1 MKNKVEHVFNYFH
14 PLLCHNKFKFQIQI
28 QDKSTLSILILT
40 AYQFL
45 WYNYWFDYFIMFVL
59 KSPFLPTGDQPEA
72 IEELVHGV
80 ESGKKNQVLLGVTGS
95 GKTFTIANVIQKLQM
110 PTLVISHNKTLAGQ
124 IYQEMREFFPTN
136 GVSYFVSYYDFY
148 QPEAY
153 LPASDTYIEK
163 EAQINEQ
170 IDKLRLQSTTNILT
184 RKDVIVVASV
194 SCIYNIGSPLDYGKY
209 ILDLRVGV
217 PFDLHDVQ
225 FRLAQLQYDRSE
237 FDFKRGTFR
246 QRGNSIDIYPAYEDV
261 GYRVTYENGLTTSIT
276 KFDPLTGREIQA
288 LDQRSIA
295 LWTTNSN
302 SNQNQLVIFPAK
314 HFMADPKTIV
324 EAEKQIRKDLEFE
337 VELHKKAGHLV
348 EAQRLKQRVTHD
360 LEMIKE
366 IGYVNGIENYSRY
379 FDGRKEGD
387 PPYSLL
393 HYFRQAYGDKF
404 LVVID
409 ESHMS
414 VSQIR
419 GMFNGDFA
427 RKKMLIDFGFRLK
440 ASYDNRPMR
449 FDEFYKIP
457 PHIIYTS
464 ATPNEWE
471 LSHGGI
477 VQQLVRPTGIVDP
490 EIIVRPSKNEVE
502 DLVIEIQKRVKKDS
516 KGKILVTT
524 LTKRIAEDLTS
535 YLKDKGIKATYLH
548 SDIETLE
555 RSDILD
561 SLRKHEYDVLIGV
574 NLLRE
579 GIDLPEVSLVAILDA
594 DKEGFLRSKTALIQ
608 TMGRAARNVGGE
620 VLMYADTETNSIK
633 EAINEITR
641 RRKYQVAYNT
651 KNNITPTTIYKPIR
665 ERIIEKETDL
675 EMLNE
680 PIKGKYQEYIANIKS
695 DGMTPFDRKKTIKR
709 LQIEMKRAAED
720 MNFEA
725 AILIRD
731 KIHELK

>member
-1 MKNKVEHVFNYFH
+1 
-14 PLLCHNKFKFQIQI
+14 
-28 QDKSTLSILILT
+28 
-40 AYQFL
+40 
-45 WYNYWFDYFIMFVL
+45 MFVL
-59 KSPFLPTGDQPEA
+59 HSPFTPTGDQPQA
-72 IEELVHGV
+72 IEGLV
-80 ESGKKNQVLLGVTGS
+80 SGLENGKRNQVLLGVTGS
-95 GKTFTIANVIQKLQM
+95 GKTFTIANVIEKMQM
-110 PTLVISHNKTLAGQ
+110 PTLIISHNKTLAGQ
-124 IYQEMREFFPTN
+124 VYQEMREFFPEN

-153 LPASDTYIEK
+153 MPASDTYIEK

-194 SCIYNIGSPLDYGKY
+194 SCIYNIGSPQDYGKY
-209 ILDLRVGV
+209 TLELAVGRD
-217 PFDLHDVQ
+217 FEIHTVQ

-237 FDFKRGTFR
+237 FEFKRGTFR
-246 QRGNSIDIYPAYEDV
+246 IRGNKIDIYPAYEDV
-261 GYRVTYENGLTTSIT
+261 GYRVTHQSGKVTGIVC
-276 KFDPLTGREIQA
+276 FDPLTGKEDKTQEKLI
-288 LDQRSIA
+288 
-295 LWTTNSN
+295 
-302 SNQNQLVIFPAK
+302 VFPAK
-314 HFMADPKTIV
+314 HFMADPKSV
-324 EAEKQIRKDLEFE
+324 LEAEKQIRKDMEFE
-337 VELHKKAGHLV
+337 VEMHKKAGRIV

-414 VSQIR
+414 VPQIR
-419 GMFNGDFA
+419 GMFNGDYA

-440 ASYDNRPMR
+440 ASYDNRPMK
-449 FDEFYKIP
+449 FEEFYKIP

-471 LSHGGI
+471 INQSKSDSDKLIALTKPLVNEAKSNSQSSLDSARDKTGHIPG
-477 VQQLVRPTGIVDP
+477 VVEQLVRPTGIVDP
-490 EIIVRPSKNEVE
+490 EIMVRPSKNEVE
-502 DLVIEIQKRVKKDS
+502 DLVIEIEKRVKADA
-516 KGKILVTT
+516 KGKILVST

-535 YLKDKGIKATYLH
+535 YLKDKAIRATYLH

-579 GIDLPEVSLVAILDA
+579 GIDLPEVSLVVILDA

-620 VLMYADTETNSIK
+620 VLLYADNETDSMKAAIDEIK
-633 EAINEITR
+633 R
-641 RRKYQVAYNT
+641 RREYQLAFNA
-651 KNNITPTTIYKPIR
+651 KHKIIPKTILKPIR
-665 ERIIEKETDL
+665 ERIIEKDVDL
-675 EMLNE
+675 EEINA
-680 PIKGKYQEYIANIKS
+680 PRGSYQSYITSIKG
-695 DGMTPFDRKKTIKR
+695 DGMTSYDKKKTVKR
-709 LQIEMKRAAED
+709 LQREMKKAAED

-725 AILIRD
+725 AIMLRE
-731 KIHELK
+731 KIKELA

>member
-1 MKNKVEHVFNYFH
+1 M
-14 PLLCHNKFKFQIQI
+14 
-28 QDKSTLSILILT
+28 
-40 AYQFL
+40 
-45 WYNYWFDYFIMFVL
+45 FIL

-72 IEELVHGV
+72 IEELTNGV
-80 ESGKKNQVLLGVTGS
+80 KSGKKNQVLLGVTGS

-124 IYQEMREFFPTN
+124 IYQEMREFFPQN

-170 IDKLRLQSTTNILT
+170 IDKLRLQSSTNILT

-194 SCIYNIGSPLDYGKY
+194 SCIYNIGSPVDYGKY
-209 ILDLRVGV
+209 ILDLKVGSS
-217 PFDLHDVQ
+217 FNLHDVQ

-246 QRGNSIDIYPAYEDV
+246 QRGNSIDIYPAYEDI
-261 GYRVTYENGLTTSIT
+261 GYRVSYENNITTSIVR
-276 KFDPLTGREIQA
+276 FDPLTGRQ
-288 LDQRSIA
+288 LTTNDQR
-295 LWTTNSN
+295 LTT
-302 SNQNQLVIFPAK
+302 LVIFPAK

-324 EAEKQIRKDLEFE
+324 EAEKYIRKDLEFE
-337 VELHKKAGHLV
+337 VEMHKKAGHIV

-379 FDGRKEGD
+379 FDGRQEGD
-387 PPYSLL
+387 PPFSLL
-393 HYFRQAYGDKF
+393 HYFRQAYGDRF

-414 VSQIR
+414 VPQIR

-440 ASYDNRPMR
+440 ASYDNRPMK
-449 FDEFYKIP
+449 FEEFYKIP

-471 LSHGGI
+471 MELAKQEALKSYDRSVVDSRQSAENEPVTNDQRQMTGI
-477 VQQLVRPTGIVDP
+477 VQQLVRPTGVVDP

-502 DLVIEIQKRVKKDS
+502 DLVEEIQRRVKKDS

-579 GIDLPEVSLVAILDA
+579 GIDLPEVRLVVILDA

-620 VLMYADTETNSIK
+620 VLMYADVETKSMK

-641 RRKYQVAYNT
+641 RRKYQVDYNT

-675 EMLNE
+675 ETLNE
-680 PIKGKYQEYIANIKS
+680 PIKGRYQEYITNIKS
-695 DGMTPFDRKKTIKR
+695 DGMTPFDRKKTVKR
-709 LQIEMKRAAED
+709 LQKEMKRAAED

-725 AILIRD
+725 AIMLRE
-731 KIHELK
+731 KIKELGNL

>member
-1 MKNKVEHVFNYFH
+1 
-14 PLLCHNKFKFQIQI
+14 
-28 QDKSTLSILILT
+28 
-40 AYQFL
+40 
-45 WYNYWFDYFIMFVL
+45 MFVL
-59 KSPFLPTGDQPEA
+59 HAPFSPTGDQPQA
-72 IEELVHGV
+72 IEGLVNGLRT
-80 ESGKKNQVLLGVTGS
+80 GKKNQVLLGVTGS
-95 GKTFTIANVIQKLQM
+95 GKTFTIANVIQQMQM
-110 PTLVISHNKTLAGQ
+110 PTLIISHNKTLAGQ
-124 IYQEMREFFPTN
+124 VYQEMREFFPQN

-153 LPASDTYIEK
+153 LPQSDTYIEK

-209 ILDLRVGV
+209 ILELSVDE
-217 PFDLHDVQ
+217 PFEIHDVQ

-237 FDFKRGTFR
+237 FEFKRGTFR
-246 QRGNSIDIYPAYEDV
+246 VRGMNIDIYPAYEDV
-261 GYRVTYENGLTTSIT
+261 GYRVAHQNGVVTSIT
-276 KFDPLTGREIQA
+276 RFDPLTGKE
-288 LDQRSIA
+288 D
-295 LWTTNSN
+295 NS
-302 SNQNQLVIFPAK
+302 QQKLIIFPAK
-314 HFMADPKTIV
+314 HFMADPKTIK
-324 EAEKQIRKDLEFE
+324 EAEKQILKDMTFE
-337 VELHKKAGHLV
+337 VEMHKKAGHIV

-414 VSQIR
+414 VPQIR

-440 ASYDNRPMR
+440 ASYDNRPMK
-449 FDEFYKIP
+449 FEEFYKIP

-471 LSHGGI
+471 LNETKVESNKLKDGSVGI
-477 VQQLVRPTGIVDP
+477 VEQLVRPTGIVDP
-490 EIIVRPSKNEVE
+490 EITVRPAKDEVQ
-502 DLVIEIQKRVKKDS
+502 DLVMEIGKRIKKDD
-516 KGKILVTT
+516 KGKILVST

-535 YLKDKGIKATYLH
+535 FLKDKGIRATYLH

-620 VLMYADTETNSIK
+620 VLLYADKETDSMK
-633 EAINEITR
+633 EAIDEIR
-641 RRKYQVAYNT
+641 RRREYQVAFNMKYNV
-651 KNNITPTTIYKPIR
+651 TPKTIYKPIR
-665 ERIIEKETDL
+665 ERIIEKEVDL
-675 EMLNE
+675 EQLNE
-680 PIKGKYQEYIANIKS
+680 PRGSYQSYVASIKGDS
-695 DGMTPFDRKKTIKR
+695 MTSYDKKKTVKR
-709 LQIEMKRAAED
+709 LQREMKRAAED

-725 AILIRD
+725 AIMLRE
-731 KIHELK
+731 KIKELS

>member
-1 MKNKVEHVFNYFH
+1 
-14 PLLCHNKFKFQIQI
+14 
-28 QDKSTLSILILT
+28 
-40 AYQFL
+40 
-45 WYNYWFDYFIMFVL
+45 MFVL
-59 KSPFLPTGDQPEA
+59 HAPFLPTGDQPQA
-72 IEELVHGV
+72 IEGLVHGV
-80 ESGKKNQVLLGVTGS
+80 ENNKKNQVLIGVTGS
-95 GKTFTIANVIQKLQM
+95 GKTFTIANVIEKLQL
-110 PTLVISHNKTLAGQ
+110 PTLIISHNKTLAGQ
-124 IYQEMREFFPTN
+124 VYQEMREFFPEN

-153 LPASDTYIEK
+153 IPQSDTYIEK

-184 RKDVIVVASV
+184 RSDVIVVASV

-209 ILDLRVGV
+209 ILELTVGQ
-217 PFDLHDVQ
+217 PFEIHAVQ

-237 FDFKRGTFR
+237 FEFKRGSFR
-246 QRGNSIDIYPAYEDV
+246 IRGANIDIYPAYEDI
-261 GYRVTYENGLTTSIT
+261 GYRVAHENGLVTSIA
-276 KFDPLTGREIQA
+276 KFDPLTGTELKAKSEKLKDVIQKK
-288 LDQRSIA
+288 
-295 LWTTNSN
+295 
-302 SNQNQLVIFPAK
+302 LVIFPAK
-314 HFMADPKTIV
+314 HFMADPKTI
-324 EAEKQIRKDLEFE
+324 EQAEVQIRKDMEFE
-337 VELHKKAGHLV
+337 VEMHKKAGHLV

-414 VSQIR
+414 VPQIR

-449 FDEFYKIP
+449 FEEFYKIP

-471 LSHGGI
+471 IDQAKVESPKLQIQRKELKAKSEKLKADEKSNSQKSLDSARNTKGKIEG
-477 VQQLVRPTGIVDP
+477 VVEQLVRPTGIVDP
-490 EIIVRPSKNEVE
+490 EICVRPSKNEIE
-502 DLVIEIQKRVKKDS
+502 DLVIEIGKRVKNDS
-516 KGKILVTT
+516 KGKILVST

-535 YLKDKGIKATYLH
+535 FLKDKGIRATYLH

-579 GIDLPEVSLVAILDA
+579 GIDLPEVSLVVILDA

-620 VLMYADTETNSIK
+620 VLLYADRETDSMK
-633 EAINEITR
+633 AAIEEIR
-641 RRKYQVAYNT
+641 RRREYQVAFNE
-651 KNNITPTTIYKPIR
+651 KNHITPKTIYKPIR
-665 ERIIEKETDL
+665 ERIIEKDVDL
-675 EMLNE
+675 EELNE
-680 PIKGKYQEYIANIKS
+680 PKSSYKTYVASIKS
-695 DGMTPFDRKKTIKR
+695 EGMTGYDKKKTVKR
-709 LQIEMKRAAED
+709 LQREMKRSAED

-725 AILIRD
+725 AILLRE
-731 KIHELK
+731 KIKELS

>member
-1 MKNKVEHVFNYFH
+1 M
-14 PLLCHNKFKFQIQI
+14 
-28 QDKSTLSILILT
+28 
-40 AYQFL
+40 
-45 WYNYWFDYFIMFVL
+45 FIL

-72 IEELVHGV
+72 IEQLVAGI

-209 ILDLRVGV
+209 ILDLKVGTA
-217 PFDLHDVQ
+217 FNLHDVQ

-261 GYRVTYENGLTTSIT
+261 GYRVTYENGKTSSIV
-276 KFDPLTGREIQA
+276 KFDPLTGKQSE
-288 LDQRSIA
+288 
-295 LWTTNSN
+295 
-302 SNQNQLVIFPAK
+302 NQDALVIFPAK
-314 HFMADPKTIV
+314 HFMADPKTIE
-324 EAEKQIRKDLEFE
+324 EAEKQIRKDMEFE
-337 VELHKKAGHLV
+337 VEMHKKAGHLV

-449 FDEFYKIP
+449 FEEFYKIP

-471 LSHGGI
+471 IQQSTATNNLLTANIKNSDAPLRAPNYALNSGV

-490 EIIVRPSKNEVE
+490 EIIIRPSKNEVE
-502 DLVIEIQKRVKKDS
+502 DLVMEIQKRIEKNS

-620 VLMYADTETNSIK
+620 VLMYADTETNSMK
-633 EAINEITR
+633 EAIGEINR
-641 RRKYQVAYNT
+641 RREYQVAYNT

-665 ERIIEKETDL
+665 ERIIEKEQDL
-675 EMLNE
+675 ETLNE
-680 PIKGKYQEYIANIKS
+680 PIKGRYQEYITNIKS

-709 LQIEMKRAAED
+709 LQREMKHAAED

-725 AILIRD
+725 AIMLRE
-731 KIHELK
+731 KIKELGK

>member
-1 MKNKVEHVFNYFH
+1 MVQ
-14 PLLCHNKFKFQIQI
+14 LLV
-28 QDKSTLSILILT
+28 SLLS
-40 AYQFL
+40 
-45 WYNYWFDYFIMFVL
+45 MFVL
-59 KSPFLPTGDQPEA
+59 HAPFSPTGDQPQA
-72 IEELVHGV
+72 IEQLVHGI
-80 ESGKKNQVLLGVTGS
+80 ELGKKNQVLLGVTGS
-95 GKTFTIANVIQKLQM
+95 GKTFTIANVIEKLQL

-124 IYQEMREFFPTN
+124 IYQEMREFFPEN

-153 LPASDTYIEK
+153 IPSSDTYIEK

-209 ILDLRVGV
+209 IVDLQVGAS
-217 PFDLHDVQ
+217 FDLHTVQ

-246 QRGNSIDIYPAYEDV
+246 QRGNSIDIYPAYEDI
-261 GYRVTYENGLTTSIT
+261 GYRVSYENGKTTSIVR
-276 KFDPLTGREIQA
+276 FDPLTGKQA
-288 LDQRSIA
+288 GGGQEK
-295 LWTTNSN
+295 
-302 SNQNQLVIFPAK
+302 LVIFPAK
-314 HFMADPKTIV
+314 HFMADPKTIE
-324 EAEKQIRKDLEFE
+324 EAEKQIRKDMEFE
-337 VELHKKAGHLV
+337 VALHKKAGHIV

-366 IGYVNGIENYSRY
+366 VGYVNGIENYSRY

-419 GMFNGDFA
+419 GMFNGDYS

-440 ASYDNRPMR
+440 ASFDNRPMK
-449 FDEFYKIP
+449 FEEFYKIP

-471 LSHGGI
+471 IQQSTAQGSQLTANIKNKDAPARSGSYEISSGV

-490 EIIVRPSKNEVE
+490 EILVRPSKNEVE
-502 DLVIEIQKRVKKDS
+502 DLVQEIEKRVKKDA

-535 YLKDKGIKATYLH
+535 FLKDKGIRATYLH

-620 VLMYADTETNSIK
+620 VLMYADTETHSMK
-633 EAINEITR
+633 EAIGEIKR
-641 RRKYQVAYNT
+641 RRAYQVAYNT
-651 KNNITPTTIYKPIR
+651 KHSITPTTIHKPIR
-665 ERIIEKETDL
+665 ERIIEKEQDL
-675 EMLNE
+675 EMLNG
-680 PIKGKYQEYIANIKS
+680 PIKGRYQEYIQSIKK
-695 DGMTPFDRKKTIKR
+695 DGMTPFDKKKTVKR
-709 LQIEMKRAAED
+709 LQKEMKRAAED

-725 AILIRD
+725 AIMLRE
-731 KIHELK
+731 KIKEIN

>member
-1 MKNKVEHVFNYFH
+1 
-14 PLLCHNKFKFQIQI
+14 
-28 QDKSTLSILILT
+28 
-40 AYQFL
+40 
-45 WYNYWFDYFIMFVL
+45 MFVL

-72 IEELVHGV
+72 IEELVAGV
-80 ESGKKNQVLLGVTGS
+80 RSGKKNQVLLGVTGS
-95 GKTFTIANVIQKLQM
+95 GKTFTIANAIQQLQM

-209 ILDLRVGV
+209 ILDLKVGTE
-217 PFDLHDVQ
+217 FNLHDVQ

-246 QRGNSIDIYPAYEDV
+246 QRGTSIDIYPAYEDI
-261 GYRVTYENGLTTSIT
+261 GYRVSYESGITTSIVR
-276 KFDPLTGREIQA
+276 FDPLTGKQSDSQE
-288 LDQRSIA
+288 
-295 LWTTNSN
+295 T
-302 SNQNQLVIFPAK
+302 LVIFPAK
-314 HFMADPKTIV
+314 HFMADPKTI
-324 EAEKQIRKDLEFE
+324 EQAEKQIRKDMEFE
-337 VELHKKAGHLV
+337 VEMHKKADHIV

-379 FDGRKEGD
+379 FDGRSEGD

-440 ASYDNRPMR
+440 ASYDNRPMK
-449 FDEFYKIP
+449 FEEFYKIP

-471 LSHGGI
+471 MELAKQEALKGDDKNISTNHAGI

-502 DLVIEIQKRVKKDS
+502 DLVIEIEKRVKKDS

-620 VLMYADTETNSIK
+620 VIMYADVETKSMK
-633 EAINEITR
+633 EAIDEINR
-641 RRKYQVAYNT
+641 RRAYQVTYNT
-651 KNNITPTTIYKPIR
+651 KHHITPTTIYKPIR
-665 ERIIEKETDL
+665 ERIIEKEQDL

-680 PIKGKYQEYIANIKS
+680 PIKGRYQEYISSIKQE
-695 DGMTPFDRKKTIKR
+695 GMTPFDKKKTIKR
-709 LQIEMKRAAED
+709 LQKEMKRAAED

-725 AILIRD
+725 AIMLRE
-731 KIHELK
+731 KIKELS

>member
-1 MKNKVEHVFNYFH
+1 MTV
-14 PLLCHNKFKFQIQI
+14 
-28 QDKSTLSILILT
+28 
-40 AYQFL
+40 YQFL
-45 WYNYWFDYFIMFVL
+45 WYNDWFRIFTMFVL
-59 KSPFLPTGDQPEA
+59 KSTFLPTGDQPEA
-72 IEELVHGV
+72 IDGLVSGIQ
-80 ESGKKNQVLLGVTGS
+80 SGKKNQVLLGVTGS
-95 GKTFTIANVIQKLQM
+95 GKTFTIANVIQKLQL
-110 PTLVISHNKTLAGQ
+110 PTLIISHNKTLAGQ

-184 RKDVIVVASV
+184 RKDVIVVSSV
-194 SCIYNIGSPLDYGKY
+194 SCIYNIGSPQDYGKY
-209 ILDLRVGV
+209 ILDLKVSG
-217 PFDLHDVQ
+217 PFNLHDVQ

-246 QRGNSIDIYPAYEDV
+246 QRGSNIDIYPAYEDI
-261 GYRVTYENGLTTSIT
+261 GYRVTYDNKIVTSIVQ
-276 KFDPLTGREIQA
+276 FDPLTGKQSTSQEA
-288 LDQRSIA
+288 LI
-295 LWTTNSN
+295 
-302 SNQNQLVIFPAK
+302 IFPAK
-314 HFMADPKTIV
+314 HFMADPKTI
-324 EAEKQIRKDLEFE
+324 EQAEKQIRKDMEFE
-337 VELHKKAGHLV
+337 VEMHKKAGHIV

-379 FDGRKEGD
+379 FDGRNEGD

-440 ASYDNRPMR
+440 ASYDNRPMK
-449 FDEFYKIP
+449 FEEFYKIP

-471 LSHGGI
+471 VEMAGTGI

-490 EIIVRPSKNEVE
+490 EITVRPSKNEVE
-502 DLVIEIQKRVKKDS
+502 DLVIEIEKRVKKNS

-620 VLMYADTETNSIK
+620 VLMYADSETKSMK
-633 EAINEITR
+633 EAIDEINR
-641 RRKYQVAYNT
+641 RRKYQVEYNT
-651 KNNITPTTIYKPIR
+651 KHNITPTTIYKPIR
-665 ERIIEKETDL
+665 ERIIEKEQDL

-680 PIKGKYQEYIANIKS
+680 PVKGRYQEYIHSIKT
-695 DGMTPFDRKKTIKR
+695 DGLTPFDKKKTIKR
-709 LQIEMKRAAED
+709 LQKEMKHAAED

-725 AILIRD
+725 AIMLRE
-731 KIHELK
+731 KIKELGN

>member
-1 MKNKVEHVFNYFH
+1 
-14 PLLCHNKFKFQIQI
+14 
-28 QDKSTLSILILT
+28 
-40 AYQFL
+40 
-45 WYNYWFDYFIMFVL
+45 MFVL
-59 KSPFLPTGDQPEA
+59 HAPFSPTGDQPQA
-72 IEELVHGV
+72 IEELVSGV
-80 ESGKKNQVLLGVTGS
+80 QAGKKNQVLLGVTGS
-95 GKTFTIANVIQKLQM
+95 GKTFTIANVIQRLQM

-124 IYQEMREFFPTN
+124 IYQEMREFFPKN

-153 LPASDTYIEK
+153 IPSSDTYIEK

-184 RKDVIVVASV
+184 RNDVIVVASV

-209 ILDLRVGV
+209 TLDIKVGGS
-217 PFDLHDVQ
+217 FDLHSVQ

-246 QRGNSIDIYPAYEDV
+246 QRGSSIDIYPAYEDV
-261 GYRVTYENGLTTSIT
+261 GYRVTYEREKVTSIVQ
-276 KFDPLTGREIQA
+276 FDPLTGKQSDNRQGLI
-288 LDQRSIA
+288 
-295 LWTTNSN
+295 
-302 SNQNQLVIFPAK
+302 IFPAK
-314 HFMADPKTIV
+314 HFMADPKTII
-324 EAEKQIRKDLEFE
+324 ESEKQIRKDMEFE
-337 VELHKKAGHLV
+337 VEMHKKAGHIV

-379 FDGRKEGD
+379 FDGREPGD

-419 GMFNGDFA
+419 GMFNGDYS

-440 ASYDNRPMR
+440 AAYDNRPMK
-449 FDEFYKIP
+449 FEEFYKIP

-471 LSHGGI
+471 MELAKQEALKNDDKDISTNHAGI

-490 EIIVRPSKNEVE
+490 EVIVRPSKNEVQ
-502 DLVIEIQKRVKKDS
+502 DLVIEIEKRVKKDT

-524 LTKRIAEDLTS
+524 LTKRIAEDLSS
-535 YLKDKGIKATYLH
+535 YLKDKGIRATYLH

-620 VLMYADTETNSIK
+620 VLMYADVETKSMK
-633 EAINEITR
+633 EAIEEIKR
-641 RRKYQVAYNT
+641 RREYQVAYN
-651 KNNITPTTIYKPIR
+651 KKYSVIPTTIHKPIR
-665 ERIIEKETDL
+665 ERIIEKEQDL

-680 PIKGKYQEYIANIKS
+680 PIKGRYQEYIHSINKE
-695 DGMTPFDRKKTIKR
+695 GMTPFDRKKTIKR
-709 LQIEMKRAAED
+709 LQKEMKRAAED

-725 AILIRD
+725 AIMLRE
-731 KIHELK
+731 KIKELV

>member
-1 MKNKVEHVFNYFH
+1 
-14 PLLCHNKFKFQIQI
+14 
-28 QDKSTLSILILT
+28 
-40 AYQFL
+40 
-45 WYNYWFDYFIMFVL
+45 MFVL

-72 IEELVHGV
+72 ISELVAGV

-184 RKDVIVVASV
+184 RKDVIVVSSV

-209 ILDLRVGV
+209 ILDLKVDG
-217 PFDLHDVQ
+217 PFNLHDVQ

-246 QRGNSIDIYPAYEDV
+246 QRGTSIDIYPAYEDI
-261 GYRVTYENGLTTSIT
+261 GYRVSYESDKVTAIVQ
-276 KFDPLTGREIQA
+276 FDPLTGKQSMSQEA
-288 LDQRSIA
+288 
-295 LWTTNSN
+295 
-302 SNQNQLVIFPAK
+302 LVIFPAK
-314 HFMADPKTIV
+314 HFMADPKTI
-324 EAEKQIRKDLEFE
+324 EQAEKQIRKDMEFE
-337 VELHKKAGHLV
+337 VEMHKKAGRIV

-379 FDGRKEGD
+379 FDGRAEGD

-393 HYFRQAYGDKF
+393 HYFRQAYGNKF

-414 VSQIR
+414 VPQIR
-419 GMFNGDFA
+419 GMFNGDYA
-427 RKKMLIDFGFRLK
+427 RKKMLVDFGFRLK
-440 ASYDNRPMR
+440 ASYDNRPMK
-449 FDEFYKIP
+449 FEEFYKIP

-471 LSHGGI
+471 ISQSQSESVKLVQLVKKPVPLTKRERMEKSEKTRSLDFARDDKGKIYGI
-477 VQQLVRPTGIVDP
+477 VEQLVRPTGIVDP
-490 EIIVRPSKNEVE
+490 EVIVRPSKNEVE
-502 DLVIEIQKRVKKDS
+502 DLVIEIEKRVKKNS

-620 VLMYADTETNSIK
+620 VLMYADAETNSMK
-633 EAINEITR
+633 EATEEIR
-641 RRKYQVAYNT
+641 RRREYQVAYNT
-651 KNNITPTTIYKPIR
+651 KHNITPTTIYKPIR
-665 ERIIEKETDL
+665 ERIIEKEQDL

-680 PIKGKYQEYIANIKS
+680 PIKGRYQEYIHSIKV
-695 DGMTPFDRKKTIKR
+695 DGLTPFDKKKTIKR
-709 LQIEMKRAAED
+709 LQKEMKRAAED

-725 AILIRD
+725 AIMLRE
-731 KIHELK
+731 KIKELA

>member
-1 MKNKVEHVFNYFH
+1 MF
-14 PLLCHNKFKFQIQI
+14 
-28 QDKSTLSILILT
+28 IL
-40 AYQFL
+40 Q
-45 WYNYWFDYFIMFVL
+45 
-59 KSPFLPTGDQPEA
+59 SPFKPTGDQPEA
-72 IEELVHGV
+72 IDELVLGV
-80 ESGKKNQVLLGVTGS
+80 ENGMKNQVLLGVTGS
-95 GKTFTIANVIQKLQM
+95 GKTFTIANVIKKLQL
-110 PTLVISHNKTLAGQ
+110 PTLIISHNKTLAGQ
-124 IYQEMREFFPTN
+124 IYQEMRDFFPKN

-153 LPASDTYIEK
+153 IPSSDTYIEK

-184 RKDVIVVASV
+184 RNDVIVVASV

-209 ILDLRVGV
+209 VLEMRVGET
-217 PFDLHDVQ
+217 FDLHAAQ

-246 QRGNSIDIYPAYEDV
+246 QRGSSIDIYPAYEDL
-261 GYRVTYENGLTTSIT
+261 GYRVSYENNIVKSIIR
-276 KFDPLTGREIQA
+276 FDPLTGKQSDEQQA
-288 LDQRSIA
+288 LI
-295 LWTTNSN
+295 
-302 SNQNQLVIFPAK
+302 IYPAK
-314 HFMADPKTIV
+314 HFMADPKTI
-324 EAEKQIRKDLEFE
+324 EQAEKQIRKDLAEE
-337 VELHKKAGHLV
+337 VALHKKAGHLV
-348 EAQRLKQRVTHD
+348 EAQRLQQRVTHD

-379 FDGRKEGD
+379 FDGRAEGD

-471 LSHGGI
+471 TELAKQEALKFDDKNSKTNHAGI

-490 EIIVRPSKNEVE
+490 EITVRPAKNEVQ
-502 DLVIEIQKRVKKDS
+502 DLMQEIQKRVKKDS
-516 KGKILVTT
+516 KGKMLVTT

-535 YLKDKGIKATYLH
+535 YLKDSGIRATYLH

-620 VLMYADTETNSIK
+620 VLMYADVETGSMRA
-633 EAINEITR
+633 AIDEINR
-641 RRKYQVAYNT
+641 RRAYQVAYNK
-651 KNNITPTTIYKPIR
+651 KNHITPTTISKPVR
-665 ERIIEKETDL
+665 ERIIEKDVDL
-675 EMLNE
+675 EKINQ
-680 PIKGKYQEYIANIKS
+680 PVKGKYQEYIQTINS
-695 DGMTPFDRKKTIKR
+695 ETMTPFDRKKTIKR
-709 LQIEMKRAAED
+709 LQTEMKRAAED

-725 AILIRD
+725 AIMLRE
-731 KIHELK
+731 KIKELNS

>member
-1 MKNKVEHVFNYFH
+1 
-14 PLLCHNKFKFQIQI
+14 
-28 QDKSTLSILILT
+28 
-40 AYQFL
+40 
-45 WYNYWFDYFIMFVL
+45 MFVL
-59 KSPFLPTGDQPEA
+59 HAPFSPTGDQPQA
-72 IEELVHGV
+72 IEGLVNGI
-80 ESGKKNQVLLGVTGS
+80 EMGIKNQVLLGVTGS
-95 GKTFTIANVIQKLQM
+95 GKTFTIANVIEKLQL
-110 PTLVISHNKTLAGQ
+110 PTLIISHNKTLAGQ
-124 IYQEMREFFPTN
+124 VYQEMREFFPTN

-194 SCIYNIGSPLDYGKY
+194 SCIYNIGSPQDYGKY
-209 ILDLRVGV
+209 ILDLKVGQ
-217 PFDLHDVQ
+217 PFNLHDVQ

-246 QRGNSIDIYPAYEDV
+246 QRGSNIDIYPAYEDI
-261 GYRVTYENGLTTSIT
+261 GYRIAYEDGKTVSIVR
-276 KFDPLTGREIQA
+276 FDPLTGKQSE
-288 LDQRSIA
+288 
-295 LWTTNSN
+295 
-302 SNQNQLVIFPAK
+302 NQDTLVIFPAK
-314 HFMADPKTIV
+314 HFMADPKTIE
-324 EAEKQIRKDLEFE
+324 EAEKQIRKDMEFE
-337 VELHKKAGHLV
+337 VEMHKKAGHIV

-393 HYFRQAYGDKF
+393 NYFRQAYGDKF

-440 ASYDNRPMR
+440 ASYDNRPMK
-449 FDEFYKIP
+449 FEEFYKIP

-471 LSHGGI
+471 VELAKQEALKGNDANMKTNHAGI
-477 VQQLVRPTGIVDP
+477 VEQLVRPTGIVDP

-502 DLVIEIQKRVKKDS
+502 DLVQEIEKRVKQDA

-535 YLKDKGIKATYLH
+535 YLKDKGIRATYLH

-620 VLMYADTETNSIK
+620 VLMYADEETRSMK
-633 EAINEITR
+633 EAIDEINR
-641 RRKYQVAYNT
+641 RRAYQVAYNT
-651 KNNITPTTIYKPIR
+651 KHGITPKTIYKPIR
-665 ERIIEKETDL
+665 ERIIEKEQDL

-680 PIKGKYQEYIANIKS
+680 PIKGRYQEYIHSIKVN
-695 DGMTPFDRKKTIKR
+695 GMTPFDRKKTIKR
-709 LQIEMKRAAED
+709 LQKEMKRAAED

-725 AILIRD
+725 AIMLRE
-731 KIHELK
+731 KIKELA

>member
-1 MKNKVEHVFNYFH
+1 
-14 PLLCHNKFKFQIQI
+14 
-28 QDKSTLSILILT
+28 
-40 AYQFL
+40 
-45 WYNYWFDYFIMFVL
+45 MFVL
-59 KSPFLPTGDQPEA
+59 HAPFSPTGDQPQA
-72 IEELVHGV
+72 IEGLVNGLK
-80 ESGKKNQVLLGVTGS
+80 SGKKNQVLLGVTGS
-95 GKTFTIANVIQKLQM
+95 GKTFTIANVIQQMQM
-110 PTLVISHNKTLAGQ
+110 PTLIISHNKTLAGQ
-124 IYQEMREFFPTN
+124 VYQEMREFFPQN

-153 LPASDTYIEK
+153 LPQSDTYIEK

-184 RKDVIVVASV
+184 RSDVIVVASV

-209 ILDLRVGV
+209 ILELAVGEG
-217 PFDLHDVQ
+217 FEIHAVQ

-237 FDFKRGTFR
+237 FEFKRGTFR
-246 QRGNSIDIYPAYEDV
+246 VRGTNIDIYPAYEDV
-261 GYRVTYENGLTTSIT
+261 GYRVAHQNGAVTSIT
-276 KFDPLTGREIQA
+276 RFDPLTGKEDDSQQKLI
-288 LDQRSIA
+288 
-295 LWTTNSN
+295 
-302 SNQNQLVIFPAK
+302 IFPAK
-314 HFMADPKTIV
+314 HFMADPKTIK
-324 EAEKQIRKDLEFE
+324 EAEKQILKDMTFE
-337 VELHKKAGHLV
+337 VEMHKKAGHIV

-393 HYFRQAYGDKF
+393 HYFRKAYGDKF

-414 VSQIR
+414 VPQIR

-440 ASYDNRPMR
+440 ASYDNRPMK
-449 FDEFYKIP
+449 FEEFYKIP

-471 LSHGGI
+471 LNETKVESSKLKDGSVGI
-477 VQQLVRPTGIVDP
+477 VEQLVRPTGIVDP
-490 EIIVRPSKNEVE
+490 EITVRPAKDEVQ
-502 DLVIEIQKRVKKDS
+502 DLVIEIGKRIKKDS
-516 KGKILVTT
+516 KGKILVST

-535 YLKDKGIKATYLH
+535 FLKDKGIRATYLH

-620 VLMYADTETNSIK
+620 VLLYADKETDSMK
-633 EAINEITR
+633 EAIDEIR
-641 RRKYQVAYNT
+641 RRREYQVAFNT
-651 KNNITPTTIYKPIR
+651 KYNVTPKTIYKPIR
-665 ERIIEKETDL
+665 ERIIEKEVDL
-675 EMLNE
+675 EQLNE
-680 PIKGKYQEYIANIKS
+680 PRSSYQSYVASIKG
-695 DGMTPFDRKKTIKR
+695 DGMTSYDKKKTVKR
-709 LQIEMKRAAED
+709 LQREMKRAAED

-725 AILIRD
+725 AIMLRE
-731 KIHELK
+731 KIKELS

>member
-1 MKNKVEHVFNYFH
+1 
-14 PLLCHNKFKFQIQI
+14 
-28 QDKSTLSILILT
+28 
-40 AYQFL
+40 
-45 WYNYWFDYFIMFVL
+45 MFVL
-59 KSPFLPTGDQPEA
+59 HAPFSPTGDQPQA
-72 IEELVHGV
+72 IEGLINGLKA
-80 ESGKKNQVLLGVTGS
+80 GKKNQVLLGVTGS
-95 GKTFTIANVIQKLQM
+95 GKTFTIANVIQQMQM
-110 PTLVISHNKTLAGQ
+110 PTLIISHNKTLAGQ
-124 IYQEMREFFPTN
+124 VYQEMREFFPQN

-153 LPASDTYIEK
+153 LPQSDTYIEK

-184 RKDVIVVASV
+184 RSDVIVVASV

-209 ILDLRVGV
+209 ILELAVNG
-217 PFDLHDVQ
+217 PFVIHDVQ

-237 FDFKRGTFR
+237 FEFKRGTFR
-246 QRGNSIDIYPAYEDV
+246 VRGTNIDIYPAYEDV
-261 GYRVTYENGLTTSIT
+261 GYRVAHQNGVVSSIT
-276 KFDPLTGREIQA
+276 RFDPLTGKE
-288 LDQRSIA
+288 DDS
-295 LWTTNSN
+295 
-302 SNQNQLVIFPAK
+302 QLKLIIFPAK
-314 HFMADPKTIV
+314 HFMADPKTIQ
-324 EAEKQIRKDLEFE
+324 EAEKQIMKDMLFE
-337 VELHKKAGHLV
+337 VEMHKKAGHIV

-414 VSQIR
+414 VPQIR

-449 FDEFYKIP
+449 FEEFYKIP

-471 LSHGGI
+471 LNETKVESSQLEDGSTGI
-477 VQQLVRPTGIVDP
+477 VEQLVRPTGIVDP
-490 EIIVRPSKNEVE
+490 EITVRPAKDEVQ
-502 DLVIEIQKRVKKDS
+502 DLVMEVGKRIKKDS
-516 KGKILVTT
+516 KGKILVST

-535 YLKDKGIKATYLH
+535 YLKDKGIRATYLH

-620 VLMYADTETNSIK
+620 VLLYADKETDSMK
-633 EAINEITR
+633 EAIDEIR
-641 RRKYQVAYNT
+641 RRREYQVAFNT
-651 KNNITPTTIYKPIR
+651 KYNVTPKTIYKPIR
-665 ERIIEKETDL
+665 ERIIEKEVDL
-675 EMLNE
+675 EQLNE
-680 PIKGKYQEYIANIKS
+680 PRSSYQSYVASIKGDS
-695 DGMTPFDRKKTIKR
+695 MTSYDKKKTVKR
-709 LQIEMKRAAED
+709 LQREMKRAAED

-725 AILIRD
+725 AIMLRE
-731 KIHELK
+731 KIKELS

>member
-1 MKNKVEHVFNYFH
+1 
-14 PLLCHNKFKFQIQI
+14 
-28 QDKSTLSILILT
+28 
-40 AYQFL
+40 
-45 WYNYWFDYFIMFVL
+45 
-59 KSPFLPTGDQPEA
+59 
-72 IEELVHGV
+72 
-80 ESGKKNQVLLGVTGS
+80 
-95 GKTFTIANVIQKLQM
+95 
-110 PTLVISHNKTLAGQ
+110 
-124 IYQEMREFFPTN
+124 MREFFPTN

-209 ILDLRVGV
+209 ILDLKVGET
-217 PFDLHDVQ
+217 FILHDVQ

-237 FDFKRGTFR
+237 FDFKRGSFR
-246 QRGNSIDIYPAYEDV
+246 QRGNSIDIYPAYEDI
-261 GYRVTYENGLTTSIT
+261 GYRVTYENGVTSSIV
-276 KFDPLTGREIQA
+276 KFDPLTGIQSESQEA
-288 LDQRSIA
+288 
-295 LWTTNSN
+295 
-302 SNQNQLVIFPAK
+302 LVIFPAK
-314 HFMADPKTIV
+314 HFMADPKAI
-324 EAEKQIRKDLEFE
+324 EDAEKQIRKDMEFE
-337 VELHKKAGHLV
+337 VEMHKKAGHLV

-366 IGYVNGIENYSRY
+366 IGYVNGIENYARY

-404 LVVID
+404 LVIID

-440 ASYDNRPMR
+440 ASYDNRPMK
-449 FDEFYKIP
+449 FEEFYKIP

-471 LSHGGI
+471 ISQSQSESAELVILEKKTVISTKRKRMERSLDFAKSDMASLEMTRNNPYPRRNGV

-490 EIIVRPSKNEVE
+490 EIIIRPSKNEVE
-502 DLVIEIQKRVKKDS
+502 DLVIEIQKRVQKDS

-620 VLMYADTETNSIK
+620 VLMYADTETNSMK
-633 EAINEITR
+633 EAIGEIKR
-641 RRKYQVAYNT
+641 RRAYQVAYNE

-665 ERIIEKETDL
+665 ERIIEKEQDL
-675 EMLNE
+675 ETLNE
-680 PIKGKYQEYIANIKS
+680 PIKGRYQEYITNIKS

-709 LQIEMKRAAED
+709 LQSEMKRAAED

-725 AILIRD
+725 AIMLRE
-731 KIHELK
+731 KIKELS

>member
-1 MKNKVEHVFNYFH
+1 
-14 PLLCHNKFKFQIQI
+14 
-28 QDKSTLSILILT
+28 
-40 AYQFL
+40 
-45 WYNYWFDYFIMFVL
+45 MFVL

-72 IEELVHGV
+72 IDELTGGV
-80 ESGKKNQVLLGVTGS
+80 KSGKKNQVLLGVTGS
-95 GKTFTIANVIQKLQM
+95 GKTFTIANVIQRLQM

-124 IYQEMREFFPTN
+124 IYQEMREFFPQN

-209 ILDLRVGV
+209 ILDLKVGKK
-217 PFDLHDVQ
+217 FNRHDVQ

-246 QRGNSIDIYPAYEDV
+246 QRGNSIDIYPAYEDI
-261 GYRVTYENGLTTSIT
+261 GYRVTYEKEITTSIIR
-276 KFDPLTGREIQA
+276 FDPLTGKQSDSQDA
-288 LDQRSIA
+288 L
-295 LWTTNSN
+295 
-302 SNQNQLVIFPAK
+302 VVFPAK
-314 HFMADPKTIV
+314 HFMADPKAI
-324 EAEKQIRKDLEFE
+324 EDAEKLIRKDMEFE
-337 VELHKKAGHLV
+337 VELHKKAGHIV

-379 FDGRKEGD
+379 FDGRQEGD

-393 HYFRQAYGDKF
+393 HYFRQAYGDRF

-414 VSQIR
+414 VPQIR

-440 ASYDNRPMR
+440 ASYDNRPMK
-449 FDEFYKIP
+449 FEEFYKIP

-471 LSHGGI
+471 VELSKQETLQAQSSKLKAKSSELTTNHYPLATGV

-490 EIIVRPSKNEVE
+490 EITVRPSKNEVE
-502 DLVIEIQKRVKKDS
+502 DLVIEIQKRVRKDS

-579 GIDLPEVSLVAILDA
+579 GIDLPEVSLVVILDA

-620 VLMYADTETNSIK
+620 ILMYADSETNSMK
-633 EAINEITR
+633 EAINEINR
-641 RRKYQVAYNT
+641 RRVYQVAYNE
-651 KNNITPTTIYKPIR
+651 KHNITPTTIYKPIR
-665 ERIIEKETDL
+665 ERIIEKEQDL
-675 EMLNE
+675 ETLNE
-680 PIKGKYQEYIANIKS
+680 PIKGKYQEYVANIKS

-709 LQIEMKRAAED
+709 LQKEMKRAAED

-725 AILIRD
+725 AIMLRE
-731 KIHELK
+731 KIKDLNKS

>member
-1 MKNKVEHVFNYFH
+1 
-14 PLLCHNKFKFQIQI
+14 
-28 QDKSTLSILILT
+28 
-40 AYQFL
+40 
-45 WYNYWFDYFIMFVL
+45 MFVL
-59 KSPFLPTGDQPEA
+59 HSPFTPTGDQPQA
-72 IEELVHGV
+72 IEGLV
-80 ESGKKNQVLLGVTGS
+80 SGLENGKRNQVLLGVTGS
-95 GKTFTIANVIQKLQM
+95 GKTFTIANVIEKMQM
-110 PTLVISHNKTLAGQ
+110 PTLIISHNKTLAGQ
-124 IYQEMREFFPTN
+124 VYQEMREFFPEN

-153 LPASDTYIEK
+153 MPASDTYIEK

-194 SCIYNIGSPLDYGKY
+194 SCIYNIGSPQDYGKY
-209 ILDLRVGV
+209 TLELAVGKD
-217 PFDLHDVQ
+217 FEIHTVQ

-237 FDFKRGTFR
+237 FEFKRGTFR
-246 QRGNSIDIYPAYEDV
+246 IRGNKIDIYPAYEDV
-261 GYRVTYENGLTTSIT
+261 GYRVTHQSGKVTGIVR
-276 KFDPLTGREIQA
+276 FDPLTGKEDKTQEKLI
-288 LDQRSIA
+288 
-295 LWTTNSN
+295 
-302 SNQNQLVIFPAK
+302 VFPAK
-314 HFMADPKTIV
+314 HFMADPKSV
-324 EAEKQIRKDLEFE
+324 LEAEKQIRKDMEFE
-337 VELHKKAGHLV
+337 VEMHKKAGRIV

-414 VSQIR
+414 VPQIR
-419 GMFNGDFA
+419 GMFNGDYA

-440 ASYDNRPMR
+440 ASYDNRPMK
-449 FDEFYKIP
+449 FEEFYKIP

-471 LSHGGI
+471 INQSKSDSDKLIALTKPLVNEAKSNSQSSLDSARDKTGHIPG
-477 VQQLVRPTGIVDP
+477 VVEQLVRPTGIVDP
-490 EIIVRPSKNEVE
+490 EIMVRPSKNEVE
-502 DLVIEIQKRVKKDS
+502 DLVIEIEKRVKADS
-516 KGKILVTT
+516 KGKILVST

-535 YLKDKGIKATYLH
+535 YLKDKAIRATYLH

-579 GIDLPEVSLVAILDA
+579 GIDLPEVSLVVILDA

-620 VLMYADTETNSIK
+620 VLLYADNETDSMKAAIDEIK
-633 EAINEITR
+633 R
-641 RRKYQVAYNT
+641 RREYQLAFNA
-651 KNNITPTTIYKPIR
+651 KNKIIPKTILKPIR
-665 ERIIEKETDL
+665 ERIIEKDVDL
-675 EMLNE
+675 EEINA
-680 PIKGKYQEYIANIKS
+680 PRGSYQSYITSIKG
-695 DGMTPFDRKKTIKR
+695 DGMTSYDKKKTVKR
-709 LQIEMKRAAED
+709 LQREMKKAAED

-725 AILIRD
+725 AIMLRE
-731 KIHELK
+731 KIKELS

>member
-1 MKNKVEHVFNYFH
+1 
-14 PLLCHNKFKFQIQI
+14 
-28 QDKSTLSILILT
+28 
-40 AYQFL
+40 
-45 WYNYWFDYFIMFVL
+45 MFVL
-59 KSPFLPTGDQPEA
+59 KAPFLPTGDQPQA
-72 IEELVHGV
+72 IDSLVSGI
-80 ESGKKNQVLLGVTGS
+80 EMGKKNQVLLGVTGS
-95 GKTFTIANVIQKLQM
+95 GKTFTIANIIERLQL
-110 PTLVISHNKTLAGQ
+110 PTLIISHNKTLAGQ
-124 IYQEMREFFPTN
+124 VYQEMREFFPTN

-153 LPASDTYIEK
+153 MPASDTYIEK

-194 SCIYNIGSPLDYGKY
+194 SCIYNIGSPSDYGKY
-209 ILDLRVGV
+209 TLELTVGKE
-217 PFDLHDVQ
+217 FNLHDVQ

-246 QRGNSIDIYPAYEDV
+246 MRGNSIDIYPAYEDM
-261 GYRVTYENGLTTSIT
+261 GYRVTHENGVVIRIT
-276 KFDPLTGREIQA
+276 KFDPLTGKQE
-288 LDQRSIA
+288 DRSKK
-295 LWTTNSN
+295 TEDRK
-302 SNQNQLVIFPAK
+302 LVIFPAK
-314 HFMADPKTIV
+314 HFMADPKSIE
-324 EAEKQIRKDLEFE
+324 EAEKQIRKDMEFE
-337 VELHKKAGHLV
+337 VEMHKKAGRIV

-379 FDGRKEGD
+379 FDGRNEGD

-440 ASYDNRPMR
+440 ASYDNRPMK
-449 FDEFYKIP
+449 FEEFYAIP

-471 LSHGGI
+471 IQQSTAKSNQLTANIKNIDAPLRTTNYELNSGI

-502 DLVIEIQKRVKKDS
+502 DLVMEIEKRMKVNS

-524 LTKRIAEDLTS
+524 LTKRIAEDLTT
-535 YLKDKGIKATYLH
+535 YLKEKGIKATYLH

-561 SLRKHEYDVLIGV
+561 SLRKHDYDVLIGV

-620 VLMYADTETNSIK
+620 VLMYADKETDSMKGAIEEIK
-633 EAINEITR
+633 R
-641 RRKYQVAYNT
+641 RREYQVRYNT
-651 KNNITPTTIYKPIR
+651 EHHITPKTIIKPIR
-665 ERIIEKETDL
+665 ERIIEKEQDL

-680 PIKGKYQEYIANIKS
+680 PVRGSYQQYIQTIKKE
-695 DGMTPFDRKKTIKR
+695 GMTPFDKKKTIKR
-709 LQIEMKRAAED
+709 LQSEMKRAAED

-725 AILIRD
+725 AIMLRE
-731 KIHELK
+731 KIKELV